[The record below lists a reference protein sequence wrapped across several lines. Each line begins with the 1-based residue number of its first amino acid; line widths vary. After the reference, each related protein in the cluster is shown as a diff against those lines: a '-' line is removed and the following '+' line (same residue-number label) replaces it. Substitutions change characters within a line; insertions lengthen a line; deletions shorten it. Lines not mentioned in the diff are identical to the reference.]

1 MAIEAKRGCGY
12 RKAGGLYLVS
22 DGLSEPCERLPI
34 PVVPCPCCGERINQV
49 RGFQW
54 ITREYALKA
63 AKPCDGGGT
72 HSHRSCA
79 VCTPAILG
87 CRTTTPIIIN
97 DEASQEKYGLIWV
110 GEAFYPTMDDWAK
123 EAMKLG
129 VSKRVSAIP
138 KGVEIGV
145 TWVLVG
151 HPKGMTYLTS
161 KDKDNLFAP
170 AICSAFRVKRI
181 ELIVTPSMKVQKWVK
196 DLVKKGVTLV
206 EVPENDRDHAPAK
219 AKKSARRRAMDKAA
233 NHFEED
239 DLFEKPEA

>member
-1 MAIEAKRGCGY
+1 MAVEAKRGCGF

-34 PVVPCPCCGERINQV
+34 PVVPCPCCGERIQQV

-54 ITREYALKA
+54 VTREYALKA
-63 AKPCDGGGT
+63 AKPCSGSGE

-79 VCTPAILG
+79 VCTPDVA
-87 CRTTTPIIIN
+87 T
-97 DEASQEKYGLIWV
+97 QEKYGLIWV
-110 GEAFYPTMDDWAK
+110 GEQFYPTMDDWAK

-145 TWVLVG
+145 TWVLVA
-151 HPKGMTYLTS
+151 HPKGMTNPTP
-161 KDKDNLFAP
+161 KDKDDLFAP

-206 EVPENDRDHAPAK
+206 EVPENDPDHAPRK
-219 AKKSARRRAMDKAA
+219 ARKSARRRSMDRAA
-233 NHFEED
+233 KEAEVQREMFEDKEY
-239 DLFEKPEA
+239 

>member
-1 MAIEAKRGCGY
+1 MAVEAKRGCGF

-22 DGLSEPCERLPI
+22 DGLSEPCDRLPI
-34 PVVPCPCCGERINQV
+34 PVVPCPCCGERIQQV

-54 ITREYALKA
+54 VTRDYALKGA
-63 AKPCDGGGT
+63 RPCN
-72 HSHRSCA
+72 
-79 VCTPAILG
+79 L
-87 CRTTTPIIIN
+87 N
-97 DEASQEKYGLIWV
+97 DEHKHSACVVCNPSIMSQEKYGLIWV